1 MIFSMRDDYEQLALF
16 LRLARNIFEKALKI
30 ENEAITEEF
39 LRLLQYAIEMQSD
52 INVKVLNLKFLNDV
66 IEKLLEVSK

>member
-1 MIFSMRDDYEQLALF
+1 MLFNNENLSLFIGLASSTYEQ
-16 LRLARNIFEKALKI
+16 ILKI
-30 ENEAITEEF
+30 KNETIAEEF